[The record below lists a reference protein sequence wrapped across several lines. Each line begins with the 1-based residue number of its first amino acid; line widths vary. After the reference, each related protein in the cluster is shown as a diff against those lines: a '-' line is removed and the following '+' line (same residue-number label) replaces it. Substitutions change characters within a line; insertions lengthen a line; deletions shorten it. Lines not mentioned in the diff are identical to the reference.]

1 MAGSFP
7 RTPGLIIAMYCR
19 AEEGFTL
26 STRNGVAI
34 VDYVM
39 PQEIVRD
46 MVNTGGLKLDLP
58 VRHLLIRGALAGAY
72 LGVATSMAV
81 TAAVETGSW
90 LIGSLLFPFG
100 LCLAILLRTEII
112 TGSFALLPCA
122 TADGKANACI
132 SRVLTNWGWVFL
144 GNLIGSTMYAAL
156 LAIVLTTAGDAS
168 LSSTGDKL
176 IAIAETKTNYYAAHG
191 SAGMLTVFTKGLL
204 CNWMVSLAVVFAF
217 ATTSLSGKIL
227 AIWGPT
233 VLFFSQGFEH
243 AVVNM
248 FVIPV
253 GMLLGAH
260 VSLTDWW
267 LWNQIPVTLGNLVGG
282 MLFTGLAIYFT
293 HRPGT
298 ELLSSHGS
306 VHPELAASEG
316 DRYSPSF

>member
-1 MAGSFP
+1 M
-7 RTPGLIIAMYCR
+7 
-19 AEEGFTL
+19 
-26 STRNGVAI
+26 
-34 VDYVM
+34 DYVK
-39 PQEIVRD
+39 PQQIVGD
-46 MVNTGGLKLDLP
+46 MVSTGALKLDLP

-90 LIGSLLFPFG
+90 LVGSLLFPFG
-100 LCLAILLRTEII
+100 LCLAVLLRTEII

-122 TADGKANACI
+122 TADGKANACV

-144 GNLIGSTMYAAL
+144 GNLIGSTLYAGL
-156 LAIVLTTAGDAS
+156 LAIVLTTGGDAAVS
-168 LSSTGDKL
+168 AVGTKL
-176 IAIAETKTNYYAAHG
+176 IAIAEAKTNYYASHG
-191 SAGMLTVFTKGLL
+191 SAGMLTVFTKAIL

-260 VSLTDWW
+260 VTVTDWW
-267 LWNQIPVTLGNLVGG
+267 FWNQIPVTLGNLVGG
-282 MLFTGLAIYFT
+282 MVFTGLAIYFT
-293 HRPGT
+293 HRPT
-298 ELLSSHGS
+298 PAVAEAHVSAIPDNAHEER
-306 VHPELAASEG
+306 P
-316 DRYSPSF
+316 RYSPSF

>member
-1 MAGSFP
+1 M
-7 RTPGLIIAMYCR
+7 
-19 AEEGFTL
+19 
-26 STRNGVAI
+26 
-34 VDYVM
+34 DYVK
-39 PQEIVRD
+39 PQEVVTN
-46 MVNTGGLKLDLP
+46 MVSTGAVKLDLP

-90 LIGSLLFPFG
+90 LVGSLLFPFG
-100 LCLAILLRTEII
+100 LCLAVLLRTEII

-122 TADGKANACI
+122 TADGKANACV

-144 GNLIGSTMYAAL
+144 GNLIGSTLYAGL
-156 LAIVLTTAGDAS
+156 LAIVLTTGGDAAVS
-168 LSSTGDKL
+168 AVGAKL
-176 IAIAETKTNYYAAHG
+176 IAIAEAKTTYYASHG
-191 SAGMLTVFTKGLL
+191 SAGMLTVFTKAIL

-260 VSLTDWW
+260 VTVTDWW
-267 LWNQIPVTLGNLVGG
+267 FWNQIPVTLGNLVGG

-293 HRPGT
+293 HRPAP
-298 ELLSSHGS
+298 
-306 VHPELAASEG
+306 VLAEARVSAVPDNAHEERP
-316 DRYSPSF
+316 RYSPSF

>member
-1 MAGSFP
+1 M
-7 RTPGLIIAMYCR
+7 
-19 AEEGFTL
+19 
-26 STRNGVAI
+26 
-34 VDYVM
+34 DYVK
-39 PQEIVRD
+39 PQEIVSD
-46 MVNTGGLKLDLP
+46 MVSTGALKLDLP

-90 LIGSLLFPFG
+90 LVGSLLFPFG
-100 LCLAILLRTEII
+100 LCLAVLLRTEII

-122 TADGKANACI
+122 TADGKANACVR
-132 SRVLTNWGWVFL
+132 RVLINWGWVFL
-144 GNLIGSTMYAAL
+144 GNLIGSTLYAGL
-156 LAIVLTTAGDAS
+156 LAIVLTTAGDAGVS
-168 LSSTGDKL
+168 AAGAKL
-176 IAIAETKTNYYAAHG
+176 IAIAEAKTNYYASHG
-191 SAGMLTVFTKGLL
+191 SAGMLTVFTKGIL

-260 VSLTDWW
+260 VTVTDWW
-267 LWNQIPVTLGNLVGG
+267 FWNQIPVTLGNLVGG
-282 MLFTGLAIYFT
+282 MIFTGLAIYFT
-293 HRPGT
+293 HRPT
-298 ELLSSHGS
+298 PA
-306 VHPELAASEG
+306 VSEARVSAVP
-316 DRYSPSF
+316 DNAHEKRPRYSPSF